1 MLVACSWGQVGK
13 GLCGS
18 NIYHYLLPHY
28 CWVPRV
34 DGWGFVLFSCSGSLG
49 KGFCLRMD
57 FPEGSVRWSSDKMH
71 LF

>member
-1 MLVACSWGQVGK
+1 MLGACSWGQVGEE
-13 GLCGS
+13 LCGF

-34 DGWGFVLFSCSGSLG
+34 HGWGFVLFLG
-49 KGFCLRMD
+49 KGLCLCMD
-57 FPEGSVRWSSDKMH
+57 LPEGSVQWSSDKMH